1 MEKVGLILE
10 GGGMRGVFTTGV
22 LDCFLDNGIEF
33 GEIIGVSAG
42 ACHACSYIS
51 KQRKRARDICVNYI
65 DDKRYCSIYS
75 LITTGDMFGVQFA
88 YHEIPDVLYP
98 FDHETYNSSETKLY
112 STVTNVESGK
122 AEYHLLKDM
131 NEDIDNLRASASLP
145 FVSRIVDING
155 NKYLDGGI
163 IDSIPLKKIEEDGYA
178 KNIVVLTQPKEYR
191 KSENKIAWLAKV
203 LYRKYPKMYN
213 LLKNRHL
220 AYNEE
225 IEYIDEQEARGN
237 ILVIR
242 PQESLNVSRIEK
254 DKTKLEA
261 IYQLGYEV
269 TKNQIDEILKFIR
282 EQ

>member
-112 STVTNVESGK
+112 STVTNVETGK

>member
-112 STVTNVESGK
+112 STVTNVETGK

-225 IEYIDEQEARGN
+225 IEYIDEQEVRGN

>member
-112 STVTNVESGK
+112 STVTNVETGK
-122 AEYHLLKDM
+122 AEYHLLKNM

-225 IEYIDEQEARGN
+225 IEYINEQEARGN

>member
-33 GEIIGVSAG
+33 DEIIGVSAG

-51 KQRKRARDICVNYI
+51 KQKKRARDICVNYI
-65 DDKRYCSIYS
+65 DDKRYCSVYS

-98 FDHETYNSSETKLY
+98 FDHETYNSSNTKLY
-112 STVTNVESGK
+112 STVTNVETGE

-131 NEDIDNLRASASLP
+131 KEDIDDLRASASLP
-145 FVSRIVDING
+145 FVSRIVDIKG

-163 IDSIPLKKIEEDGYA
+163 VDSIPLKKIETDGCT

-191 KSENKIAWLAKV
+191 KTENKIAWLAKI
-203 LYRKYPKMYN
+203 LYRKYPKMYD
-213 LLKNRHL
+213 LLKKRHL

-225 IEYIDEQEARGN
+225 IAYVDEQEAKGN

-242 PQESLNVSRIEK
+242 PEKSLDVSRIEK
-254 DKTKLEA
+254 DKNKLEV

-269 TKNQIDEILKFIR
+269 TKNQVAEIIKFIKK
-282 EQ
+282 